1 MRLRLVKLLKIEN
14 YMLFIVSM
22 TLLGI
27 ATSLTG
33 PFLSLYCTEVLG
45 MSTGAFGLFMAALS
59 LCGVIVNSLI
69 ASRSDRGMDRKIIIM
84 MATLSY
90 ALGYGS
96 YLVIHNYYVLFVVV
110 AFFIGLGSPAMSQIF
125 ASARESLMESESE
138 DTTFA
143 NSLLRSL
150 FSLGFL
156 IGPLVGTIL
165 LTNVGYKGIFSG
177 TVIIFLIIT
186 VTIFLFLKPMP
197 KKIAAMSISQDKSP
211 LQQKQVLIPFIALI
225 ILFICHSTNNINTAL
240 FIVHTLNGSQADV
253 GIVTSLCA
261 GLEVPIMIGL
271 GLLSARVSS
280 RSLMISG
287 CLVGIT
293 YYTLMFISTQVW
305 QIVTAQLL
313 QATFVAILMSIG
325 LSYFQ
330 ELMPHK
336 AGTATTMFSNA
347 TIIGSLVGNI
357 GGGYLAQIMGYRH
370 VYLMCLMLGAAALLL
385 FTRTKAQAVHEGMTV
400 TQI

>member
-1 MRLRLVKLLKIEN
+1 MIKLLRIEN
-14 YMLFIVSM
+14 YSLFIISM

-27 ATSLTG
+27 AMSLTG

-45 MSTGAFGLFMAALS
+45 MSTGAFGLFMATLS

-69 ASRSDRGMDRKIIIM
+69 ASRSDKGMDRKIIIM
-84 MATLSY
+84 VATMSY
-90 ALGYGS
+90 AMGYGS
-96 YLVIHNYYVLFVVV
+96 YLVFHNYYVLLVVV
-110 AFFIGLGSPAMSQIF
+110 ALFIGIGSPAMSQIF
-125 ASARESLMESESE
+125 ASARESLIESESQ

-156 IGPLVGTIL
+156 IGPLVGTVL
-165 LTNVGYKGIFSG
+165 LTNVGYKGVFSG
-177 TVIIFLIIT
+177 TSIIFLIIT
-186 VTIFLFLKPMP
+186 VSVFLFLKPMP
-197 KKIAAMSISQDKSP
+197 KKIGAMSISQDKSP
-211 LQQKQVLIPFIALI
+211 LRQKQVLVPFIALI
-225 ILFICHSTNNINTAL
+225 ILFICHSTNYINTAL
-240 FIVHTLNGSQADV
+240 FIVHTLNGTKADV

-287 CLVGIT
+287 CLVGLS
-293 YYTLMFISTQVW
+293 YYAVMLVSTQVW
-305 QIVTAQLL
+305 QIVAAQLL

-330 ELMPHK
+330 ELMPHM

-347 TIIGSLVGNI
+347 TIIGNLVGNI
-357 GGGYLAQIMGYRH
+357 SGGFFAQVAGYRN
-370 VYLMCLMLGAAALLL
+370 VYLMCLMLGAAALFL
-385 FTRTKAQAVHEGMTV
+385 FTRTKAQTVNEGVTV
-400 TQI
+400 AHS

>member
-1 MRLRLVKLLKIEN
+1 MGTRMIKLLRIEN
-14 YMLFIVSM
+14 YSLFIISM

-27 ATSLTG
+27 AMSLTG

-45 MSTGAFGLFMAALS
+45 MSTGAFGLFMATLS

-69 ASRSDRGMDRKIIIM
+69 ASRSDKGMDRKIIIM
-84 MATLSY
+84 VATMSY
-90 ALGYGS
+90 AMGYGS
-96 YLVIHNYYVLFVVV
+96 YLVFHNYYVLLVVV
-110 AFFIGLGSPAMSQIF
+110 ALFIGIGSPAMSQIF
-125 ASARESLMESESE
+125 ASARESLIESESQ

-156 IGPLVGTIL
+156 IGPLVGTVL
-165 LTNVGYKGIFSG
+165 LTNVGYKGVFSG
-177 TVIIFLIIT
+177 TSIIFLIIT
-186 VTIFLFLKPMP
+186 VSVFLFLKPMP
-197 KKIAAMSISQDKSP
+197 KKIGAMSISQDKSP
-211 LQQKQVLIPFIALI
+211 LRQKQVLVPFIALI
-225 ILFICHSTNNINTAL
+225 ILFICHSTNYINTAL
-240 FIVHTLNGSQADV
+240 FIVHTLNGTKADV

-287 CLVGIT
+287 CLVGLS
-293 YYTLMFISTQVW
+293 YYAVMLVSTQVW
-305 QIVTAQLL
+305 QIVAAQLL

-330 ELMPHK
+330 ELMPHM

-347 TIIGSLVGNI
+347 TIIGNLVGNI
-357 GGGYLAQIMGYRH
+357 SGGFFAQVAGYRN
-370 VYLMCLMLGAAALLL
+370 VYLMCLMLGAAALFL
-385 FTRTKAQAVHEGMTV
+385 FTRTKAQTVNEGVTV
-400 TQI
+400 AHS